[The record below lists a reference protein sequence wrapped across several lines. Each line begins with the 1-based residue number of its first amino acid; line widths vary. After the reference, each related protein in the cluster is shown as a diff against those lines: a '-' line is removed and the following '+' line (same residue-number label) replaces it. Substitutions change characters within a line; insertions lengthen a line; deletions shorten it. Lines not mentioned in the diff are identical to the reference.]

1 MNTATPPP
9 TPTPSPTPIRA
20 PRPVFLP
27 LALREACVI
36 AQRRVDVALV
46 IDASTSMQQP
56 TRAGGTKLAAAVAA
70 VSAFLD
76 ELQLGAGDQ
85 AAIISFNADAYVLQR
100 LTSDRQSLDTALGR
114 IEMASTTR
122 LDRAVEAAH
131 EVLVGQERRAG
142 NAPAMVLLTDGK
154 ANPVGPEAAVE
165 QARAAKADGITI
177 FTIGLGEELDLE
189 ALGAI
194 ASKPEYL
201 HHAPDGENLEA
212 IYRAIA
218 VEIPCPAER
227 FWGRR

>member
-1 MNTATPPP
+1 MD
-9 TPTPSPTPIRA
+9 
-20 PRPVFLP
+20 
-27 LALREACVI
+27 C
-36 AQRRVDVALV
+36 
-46 IDASTSMQQP
+46 
-56 TRAGGTKLAAAVAA
+56 
-70 VSAFLD
+70 
-76 ELQLGAGDQ
+76 
-85 AAIISFNADAYVLQR
+85 
-100 LTSDRQSLDTALGR
+100 
-114 IEMASTTR
+114 
-122 LDRAVEAAH
+122 
-131 EVLVGQERRAG
+131 RAG

-154 ANPVGPEAAVE
+154 AKPVGPEAAVE

-194 ASKPEYL
+194 ASKPEYF